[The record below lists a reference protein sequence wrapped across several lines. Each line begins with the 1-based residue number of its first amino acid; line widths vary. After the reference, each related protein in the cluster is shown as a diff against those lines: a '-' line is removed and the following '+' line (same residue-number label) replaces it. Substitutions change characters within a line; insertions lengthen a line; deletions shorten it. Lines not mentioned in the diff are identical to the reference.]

1 MMYPML
7 HLYYGND
14 TITVRQKAH
23 DFADAQEKEGFK
35 IERIDAENHAEGVFA
50 DVVGATSLFGEKTL
64 YIIDTPSQKKEIYD
78 DVIDHLE
85 QFSESDNMFVVIE
98 EALLAPQKKKF
109 AKYAAFVEEYKKVAA
124 ERFNVFGMADSLSSK
139 NKKMLW
145 MQLQEAKQ
153 SGLSAEEIIGTLW
166 WQLKTLRLAKITNTA
181 AEAGM
186 KDFPY
191 SKAKRALPAFA
202 EGELEEV
209 SHKLLRVYHD
219 GHLGVK
225 DIDIALERFMLTL

>member
-1 MMYPML
+1 ML

-14 TITVRQKAH
+14 TIVVRQKAH
-23 DFADAQEKEGFK
+23 DFAAVLEKDGVK
-35 IERIDAENHAEGVFA
+35 IERIDAENYAEGVFA
-50 DVVGATSLFGEKTL
+50 DVVGATSLFGEQTL

-78 DVIDHLE
+78 DVIEHLE
-85 QFSESDNMFVVIE
+85 QFAQSDNTFVVIE

-109 AKYAAFVEEYKKVAA
+109 QKYTEFLQEHKKKAD

-145 MQLQEAKQ
+145 MQLQDAKQ
-153 SGLSAEEIIGTLW
+153 AGLSAEEIIGTLW
-166 WQLKTLRLAKITNTA
+166 WQLKTLRLAKITSSA

-191 SKAKRALPAFA
+191 NKAKRSLTTFK
-202 EGELEEV
+202 EGELEDI

-219 GHLGVK
+219 GHLGVR

>member
-1 MMYPML
+1 ML

-14 TITVRQKAH
+14 TIAVRQKAH
-23 DFADAQEKEGFK
+23 DFVDAQQKEGFK
-35 IERIDAENHAEGVFA
+35 IERIDAENHAQGVFA
-50 DVVGATSLFGEKTL
+50 DIVGATSLFGEKTL
-64 YIIDTPSQKKEIYD
+64 YILDTPSQKKEIYD
-78 DVIDHLE
+78 DVIGHLQ
-85 QFSESDNMFVVIE
+85 QFAESDNTFVVIE
-98 EALLAPQKKKF
+98 EALLAPEKKKF
-109 AKYAAFVEEYKKVAA
+109 AASSATVEEYKKAA
-124 ERFNVFGMADSLSSK
+124 AARFNVFGMADSLSSK

-191 SKAKRALPAFA
+191 NKAKQALSSFQ